1 MELLIITKKEELEMI
16 LDQEKCFLFPV
27 LKDPKKHYCENSI
40 SFLYGFTISRRT
52 EFLVGNGHYDIPE
65 FESNVGQIRTKLEH
79 IVYKKKYLTF
89 HENLIDA
96 EILNW
101 ISNGE
106 TIKILTNT
114 CIDFFHRKDLDNS
127 IIPIY
132 KWVEAIREI
141 RDRILELHE
150 PPVNVVH
157 SYNTLIN
164 QLIKIEKNGLYID
177 RAAAIPDSESLE
189 RRLEYTEYNPCTLT
203 GRPSNKFGGI
213 NYAALNKTD
222 GTRRRFISRF
232 EGGFLVEFDFQAFH
246 INLIA
251 KILKYSFPEDP
262 YTYLAKEF
270 FNTSEPSDG
279 QIRSSKELTF
289 QQVYGGVRPEYRQI
303 EFFSRLDL
311 LLKKIEMKNR
321 EGSVKSFLFKKPIKS
336 TDNHIKTFN
345 YLLQNLETEINS
357 TVMTE
362 LHNYLSDKRSKLVL
376 YTYDSFLFDYSPEDG
391 RQIIRDMKKILDKTG
406 INSRIKVG
414 KDYHTMI
421 SKELH

>member
-1 MELLIITKKEELEMI
+1 M
-16 LDQEKCFLFPV
+16 
-27 LKDPKKHYCENSI
+27 
-40 SFLYGFTISRRT
+40 
-52 EFLVGNGHYDIPE
+52 
-65 FESNVGQIRTKLEH
+65 NVGQIRTKLEH

-96 EILNW
+96 ELLNW

-106 TIKILTNT
+106 TIKIPTNS
-114 CIDFFHRKDLDNS
+114 CIDFFHRKDLDNC

-132 KWVEAIREI
+132 KWVEVIREV
-141 RDRILELHE
+141 RDKNLELQM
-150 PPVNVVH
+150 PPAPVVD
-157 SYNTLIN
+157 SYNNLLN
-164 QLIKIEKNGLYID
+164 QLIKIEHAGLHCD
-177 RAAAIPDSESLE
+177 FSCSDFSE
-189 RRLEYTEYNPCTLT
+189 RDGDGKCVEYTEYNPCTLT

-232 EGGFLVEFDFQAFH
+232 EGGFLIEFDFQAFH

-270 FNTSEPSDG
+270 FNTSEPTDE

-303 EFFSRLDL
+303 EFFSKLDL
-311 LLKKIEMKNR
+311 LLKRIEMKNR
-321 EGSVKSFLFKKPIKS
+321 EGSVKTLLFKKPIKS

-357 TVMTE
+357 TVMSE